1 MTPNTTARNE
11 SLFMGMELSNKN
23 WKLGFSSSEKIRF
36 INVVAGELNGLR
48 SAIARSKEKLGLP
61 ANCPVYAC
69 YEAGRD
75 GFWIH
80 RCLSD
85 MGVHNLVVD
94 PASIEINRRK
104 RHVKTDRIDA
114 QKLVLMLMRY
124 WLHNERT
131 LWRVVMVPDEA
142 QEDERRTHRERSRLV
157 SERTS
162 HICRI
167 RSLLVQHGIR
177 PVKILGCDSS
187 QMKDWQGKALPSGI
201 QNEICHEQERLR
213 LANEQIKLLDAEQKE
228 HLKMPV
234 TEADRKAA
242 KMKKLK
248 GIGQHDACLLS
259 KELFGWRKFKNR
271 REVGAIAGLTGTA
284 YNSGDKVVEQGI
296 SKAGNRR
303 VRSTMIE
310 LAWRWTFYQPGSDLT
325 KWFFQR
331 FGNGGK
337 RMRRV
342 GIVALARKLLIDLW
356 RFVEFDEVP
365 AGAVVRA

>member
-1 MTPNTTARNE
+1 MA
-11 SLFMGMELSNKN
+11 MELSNKN
-23 WKLGFSSSEKIRF
+23 WKLGFSNGEKIRLV
-36 INVVAGELNGLR
+36 NVVAGHLNGMQ
-48 SAIARSKEKLGLP
+48 SAIARSKEKLGLS
-61 ANCPVYAC
+61 AKCPVYAC

-80 RCLSD
+80 RCLSA
-85 MGVHNLVVD
+85 MGVQNLVVD

-104 RHVKTDRIDA
+104 RHVKTDRLDA
-114 QKLVLMLMRY
+114 EKLVRMLMRY

-131 LWRVVMVPDEA
+131 VWRVVVVPEEA
-142 QEDERRTHRERSRLV
+142 QEDERRTHRERARLIR
-157 SERTS
+157 ERTS

-177 PVKILGCDSS
+177 PLKILGCDNS

-201 QNEICHEQERLR
+201 QKEICHEQERLR
-213 LANEQIKLLDAEQKE
+213 LVNEQIKQLDAEQKE
-228 HLKMPV
+228 QLKMPI

-242 KMKKLK
+242 KMKTLK
-248 GIGQHDACLLS
+248 GIGQHDSCLLS
-259 KELFGWRKFKNR
+259 KELFGWRKFNNR
-271 REVGAIAGLTGTA
+271 REVGAISGLTGTA
-284 YNSGDKVVEQGI
+284 YNSGDTVVEQGI

-310 LAWRWTFYQPGSDLT
+310 LAWRWTFYQPDSELT
-325 KWFFQR
+325 KWFMQR
-331 FGNGGK
+331 FGSGGK

-342 GIVALARKLLIDLW
+342 GIVALARKLLIALW
-356 RFVEFDEVP
+356 KFVEFGEVP